1 MNLSCN
7 KSSPAHAG
15 PSFPQWAFVAS
26 ADPAEQNRRG
36 PRIKTPR
43 QLQFL
48 EGFLDGDWHTVS
60 REDESRLIDGALL
73 DLGWRFAYRP
83 VYDDQGVFAQ
93 YQLSRWQVRLVKRLS
108 RRIAEVSL

>member
-1 MNLSCN
+1 MLLNYQY
-7 KSSPAHAG
+7 SPAHAG
-15 PSFPQWAFVAS
+15 ILFPQRAYAAS

-36 PRIKTPR
+36 PRIETPR

-48 EGFLDGDWHTVS
+48 EGFLDGEWHTVS

-83 VYDDQGVFAQ
+83 IYNDQDVFPQ
-93 YQLSRWQVRLVKRLS
+93 YQLSRWQIRLLKRLS
-108 RRIAEVSL
+108 RRLAEVSQ